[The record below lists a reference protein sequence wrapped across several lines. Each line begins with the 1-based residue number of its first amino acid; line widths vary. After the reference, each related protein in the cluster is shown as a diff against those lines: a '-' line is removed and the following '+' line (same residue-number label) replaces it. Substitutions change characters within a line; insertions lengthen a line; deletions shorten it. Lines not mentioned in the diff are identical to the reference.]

1 MPSGLSSCASDI
13 SPRPPA
19 QYRVSTV
26 AARIAYGKH
35 FGNCQFFR
43 GNGDLVENASATRA
57 RAPGAAGASHALC
70 RAVGVLLSGRIS
82 SALTRHR

>member
-1 MPSGLSSCASDI
+1 MPSGLYSCASDI

-57 RAPGAAGASHALC
+57 RAPGARRSPLRASNAPLHKNERLPK
-70 RAVGVLLSGRIS
+70 G
-82 SALTRHR
+82 